1 MLKRHTPWHNCDSSW
16 EGFSFEEHAFA
27 MSEIL
32 SMCRS
37 NSYVQS
43 SSCPQEDNSKPITH
57 VGCCTARLA
66 PGWSRAT
73 EDECKVWNMIA
84 EVQRT
89 TLWLNHWCSALPS
102 NGCVCSSSGL
112 GILTSLINKH
122 SECSKCNW
130 FSFHRE
136 VENVSHSTWIKILN
150 DLLVHKCYHT
160 TPQPSTTM

>member
-27 MSEIL
+27 ISQQLSEIL

-37 NSYVQS
+37 NSNVQS
-43 SSCPQEDNSKPITH
+43 SSCPQLPTTPNLSHTWAAAQQNWLQDE
-57 VGCCTARLA
+57 AA
-66 PGWSRAT
+66 AT
-73 EDECKVWNMIA
+73 KYGCKVRNMIA
-84 EVQRT
+84 GGRRT
-89 TLWLNHWCSALPS
+89 TLWLNHWYSALPS

-112 GILTSLINKH
+112 GTLTSLINKR

-136 VENVSHSTWIKILN
+136 VANVSHSTWIKILN
-150 DLLVHKCYHT
+150 DLLD
-160 TPQPSTTM
+160 ST